1 MSHPFE
7 LSHISAVHLLKSLT
21 KHLKSGQWEYL
32 LSLTVIIQTPQAV
45 FSFFFHLLMLQQRN
59 LHHLISASY
68 SLSLSSICSLMH
80 SLKRTGGVKVGF
92 GFGVGSQR
100 GIYSPRFLTRCV
112 VSRFDPLWMLLT
124 LFCLPFLF
132 LFFFSAFLERKHDV
146 QTLR

>member
-1 MSHPFE
+1 MGVS
-7 LSHISAVHLLKSLT
+7 
-21 KHLKSGQWEYL
+21 
-32 LSLTVIIQTPQAV
+32 VIPHGHHSNPPGCV
-45 FSFFFHLLMLQQRN
+45 FLFFSPADVTAEESN

-68 SLSLSSICSLMH
+68 SLSLSLSSIYSLMH

-100 GIYSPRFLTRCV
+100 GIYSPHFLTRCV

-132 LFFFSAFLERKHDV
+132 LFFFSAFLERKHDI